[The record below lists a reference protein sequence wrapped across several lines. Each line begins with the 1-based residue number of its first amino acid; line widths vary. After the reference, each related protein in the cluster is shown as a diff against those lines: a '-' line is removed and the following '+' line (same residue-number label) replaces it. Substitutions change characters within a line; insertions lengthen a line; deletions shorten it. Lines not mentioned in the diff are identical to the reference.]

1 MNPLRDDLVK
11 RLREGIDKR
20 VEEDVEFEEN
30 NRSNEEPSNEK
41 VVEGYGELLESNFV
55 KRVFEEGEER

>member
-41 VVEGYGELLESNFV
+41 VVEGYGKLLESNFV

>member
-1 MNPLRDDLVK
+1 MNPLRNDLVK

-20 VEEDVEFEEN
+20 VEEDFEFEEN
-30 NRSNEEPSNEK
+30 NGNNEKTSNEEVIESYSKILDSN
-41 VVEGYGELLESNFV
+41 VV